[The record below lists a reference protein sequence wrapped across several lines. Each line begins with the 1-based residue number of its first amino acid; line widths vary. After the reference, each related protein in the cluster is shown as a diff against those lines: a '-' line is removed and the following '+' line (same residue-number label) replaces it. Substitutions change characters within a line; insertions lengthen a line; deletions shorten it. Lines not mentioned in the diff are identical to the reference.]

1 MLNAIGFSSSLTNKR
16 IIKNGLSHGHMKKY
30 SYNLFP
36 KPFVVLGYLLILYAF
51 ALVLMNL
58 TLMKSE
64 NHFNDFA
71 TSFAIKFIGLII
83 ILFKSFLIRKSN
95 AFGHPWPDQ
104 IDHPNPDLNPCYF
117 VLDVR

>member
-1 MLNAIGFSSSLTNKR
+1 
-16 IIKNGLSHGHMKKY
+16 MKKY

-71 TSFAIKFIGLII
+71 TSFAIIFIGLII

-104 IDHPNPDLNPCYF
+104 IDHPNPELNPCYF